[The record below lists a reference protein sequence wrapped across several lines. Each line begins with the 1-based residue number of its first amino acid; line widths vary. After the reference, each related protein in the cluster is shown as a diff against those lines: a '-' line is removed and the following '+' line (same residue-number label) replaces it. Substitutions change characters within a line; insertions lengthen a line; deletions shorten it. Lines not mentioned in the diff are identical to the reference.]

1 MTEKGTGK
9 PVTADEQLARFILQ
23 RSHLRQDGTVKQDAF
38 IPHPW
43 PDLSVTRHFQLTEK
57 ELWSIGENVA
67 RQTAKTLYGRADV
80 RASDFH
86 RHRLRIIAA
95 RVEGN
100 PNHAN
105 VTGWPTE
112 KPAQKIIAQQIAA
125 AAGKA
130 HQPPRAPA

>member
-1 MTEKGTGK
+1 MTDEETGK
-9 PVTADEQLARFILQ
+9 SITADEQLARFILQ

-38 IPHPW
+38 VPYPW
-43 PDLSVTRHFQLTEK
+43 PDLSVTRHLQLTER
-57 ELWSIGENVA
+57 ELWRVGQDIA
-67 RQTAKTLYGRADV
+67 RQTEKNLCGRADV
-80 RASDFH
+80 KAADFL
-86 RHRLRIIAA
+86 RHRLRVITAPVA
-95 RVEGN
+95 GN

-130 HQPPRAPA
+130 HPPPRAPV

>member
-1 MTEKGTGK
+1 MTEERIGK

-23 RSHLRQDGTVKQDAF
+23 RSHLRQDGTSKQDAF

-43 PDLSVTRHFQLTEK
+43 PDLSVTRHLQLTEK
-57 ELWSIGENVA
+57 ELWSIGQNIA

-80 RASDFH
+80 RASDFQ
-86 RHRLRIIAA
+86 RHRLRVIAA

-130 HQPPRAPA
+130 HQPPRSRN